1 MAGTGKAKFDKEAAF
16 NSIIGA
22 DRQPGPE
29 QEAAGQPVAASA
41 KNKNRVQRSY
51 FIDRDLDKALRK
63 MGLEEEKKLT
73 EVVNEIL
80 RMGLQKYL

>member
-1 MAGTGKAKFDKEAAF
+1 MAGKAKFDQEAALK
-16 NSIIGA
+16 SILGA
-22 DRQPGPE
+22 DRQAAPE
-29 QEAAGQPVAASA
+29 QEAAGQSAAAGA